1 MLKVNYRKIFVLVL
15 IALSFILATGAA
27 VFQKRITSKE
37 LGGKDRYLVYASTD
51 KPIYRCG
58 ESVYFRGVILN
69 AADNTPLRNTTPYI
83 SIKVKDPKG
92 AIVFQGSSRGQNS
105 SAGIKW
111 AIPQGKAGGV
121 YKAVFKCDNLGT
133 PETERTFEIRAY
145 RPPRLK
151 SQIEFV
157 REGYGPG
164 DKVRASLKVTRAEG
178 GIPERAKVN
187 VIARVDGK
195 EIFNKANLKID
206 KYGHC
211 STEFS
216 LPEKISVGDGTLA
229 FVIEDGGVVETANKT
244 IPILL
249 QSMDISFF
257 PEGGDLVA
265 DLPCRIYVQ
274 AKRPDGK
281 PADISGKIV
290 IMEDG
295 KASTNAVA
303 ELKTFHEGRGI
314 FSFTPGKG
322 KKYTLLLNKPSG
334 INKTFPLPS
343 IKESGAVLRSMKAVY
358 PYDGKIS
365 VNVSATLDSKAAKVT
380 ICKREVE
387 LDSQAV
393 KGQDVSLQLD
403 PKDSEGILI
412 VTVWNDKDE
421 PLAER
426 LVYRKPKFAVNVSVK
441 ASGEPFIPGGQ
452 VSLDILTTDENGKP
466 VEAVVGLTITD
477 DSVLE
482 MIKKREQAPRLPEMV
497 YLENDV
503 EELADAHV
511 YLDGSNAKSPQAL
524 DLLLGTQGW
533 RRFILVRYD
542 AIKKDYLQAAMR
554 ALAERVTPRPIPA
567 ERIRV
572 WKGRNIDAVFRNRVK
587 KMNMIPASIPAPEIV
602 EEAAP
607 VKQEMRR
614 KEFCLAESRLDKECA
629 EEEFARKKIMFAP
642 QIQVVIREYAHQ
654 VRPNRKANERSDFS
668 ETLYWNAGIRT
679 GARDGKA
686 SVKFALS
693 DSITTFRVMADA
705 FGNNGALGKNDTLIK
720 SVEPFYI
727 EPKMPLEVTA
737 GDIIELPVA
746 LVNSTDE
753 TFESANLLA
762 RCEGVDVTQA
772 VPGKLEAKQRARRII
787 KISPQ
792 KPGTYKLVLTA
803 SAGSYTDTVNKTLV
817 VKASGF
823 PIAVSHG
830 GLIDSANPFSV
841 KVKIPKEVKS
851 GSIKTS
857 VKVYPT
863 PLANMEEALNALL
876 RQPCGCFE
884 QTSSTNYPLVMAQ
897 QYFTSHQGIDP
908 QKISKAKELLAQG
921 YKKLIGFECK
931 KEGYEWFGG
940 DPGHEALT
948 AYGLMEFAD
957 MGKIMPVNEKM
968 VRRTREW
975 LLGRRDGKGGFKRN
989 KRALDSFGRA
999 PQPTTNAYIVWALLE
1014 SRQDPKSLEKEIAQV
1029 RKTALA
1035 SKDSYVIAL
1044 AANILYLSGDKQ
1056 NANKLAQKLAKA
1068 VAKDG
1073 HVAGADTS
1081 ITRSGGRGLEIETTS
1096 LAILAWLKDD
1106 SNWAAQVETS
1116 MKWLFEQCKSGR
1128 FGSTQSTI
1136 LVLKAINAYDKA
1148 RAKPKA
1154 PGSVQLIVDGKKFGR
1169 AVAFTKDTKGAIELP
1184 DFSSKLSSGSHEVGI
1199 VMEGGSKMPFSL
1211 EITYNTAVPASSDTC
1226 DLKLETRLST
1236 QEVREGE
1243 PLEITAKITV
1253 GEKNAP
1259 TPIAILGIPA
1269 GLEPRYAQLKELVKA
1284 GRIDSYEVIGRELVL
1299 YWRAL
1304 KAGEKRSIPIS
1315 LTATVPGIYTGPAS
1329 RTYLYY
1335 TDEDKYWTAGH
1346 TIKVL
1351 SR

>member
-1 MLKVNYRKIFVLVL
+1 MLKTNYRKVFVLVL
-15 IALSFILATGAA
+15 LALSFILATGAA
-27 VFQKRITSKE
+27 VFQKRITTKE
-37 LGGKDRYLVYASTD
+37 LGGKNRYLVYASTD
-51 KPIYRCG
+51 KPIYRGG
-58 ESVYFRGVILN
+58 ESVYFRSVILN
-69 AADNTPLRNTTPYI
+69 AADNTPVKNIVPYV
-83 SIKVKDPKG
+83 SVKVKDPKG

-105 SAGIKW
+105 SAGTKW
-111 AIPQGKAGGV
+111 TIPQGKAGGI
-121 YKAVFKCDNLGT
+121 YKAIFKCDNLGT
-133 PETERTFEIRAY
+133 PETEKTFEIRAY

-151 SQIEFV
+151 SQIEFI

-164 DKVRASLKVTRAEG
+164 DKVCASVKVTRAEG
-178 GIPERAKVN
+178 GIPEGAKVN

-195 EIFNKANLKID
+195 EIFNKTNLKID
-206 KYGHC
+206 KDGNC

-229 FVIEDGGVVETANKT
+229 FVIEDGGVVETASKT

-249 QSMDISFF
+249 QSMDIMFF

-265 DLPCRIYVQ
+265 GLPCRVYVQ

-281 PADISGKIV
+281 PADIAGKIV
-290 IMEDG
+290 LLKDG
-295 KASTNAVA
+295 KASTNAVV

-314 FSFTPGKG
+314 FSFTPQKDGK
-322 KKYTLLLNKPSG
+322 YALLLDKPSG
-334 INKTFPLPS
+334 ISKLFSLP
-343 IKESGAVLRSMKAVY
+343 KVKDSGAVLRSMKDVY

-365 VNVSATLDSKAAKVT
+365 VNISSTPDSKAAKVT

-387 LDSQAV
+387 LDSQAL
-393 KGQDVSLQLD
+393 KGKDVSIQLD
-403 PKDSEGILI
+403 PKDSEGVLI
-412 VTVWNDKDE
+412 VTVWNAKDE

-441 ASGEPFIPGGQ
+441 TSGGPFIPGGQ

-466 VEAVVGLTITD
+466 VEAVVGLTVTD

-482 MIKKREQAPRLPEMV
+482 MIEKREQAPRLPEMV

-503 EELADAHV
+503 RELADAHV
-511 YLDGSNAKSPQAL
+511 YLDASNAKSPQAL

-533 RRFILVRYD
+533 RRFILVRYN
-542 AIKKDYLQAAMR
+542 AVKKDYLQAAMR
-554 ALAERVTPRPIPA
+554 VLAERIAPKVPVYRK
-567 ERIRV
+567 RV
-572 WKGRNIDAVFRNRVK
+572 WKDAKVRMVFANRIFK
-587 KMNMIPASIPAPEIV
+587 KGVRPASVPMPEIV

-607 VKQEMRR
+607 VKQEAKR
-614 KEFCLAESRLDKECA
+614 KEFRLKEIRADMECP
-629 EEEFARKKIMFAP
+629 EKMIMFD
-642 QIQVVIREYAHQ
+642 QKRIMVVIREYAHQ

-737 GDIIELPVA
+737 GDIIKLPVA
-746 LVNSTDE
+746 LVNSTDK
-753 TFESANLLA
+753 TFENVNLLA
-762 RCEGVDVTQA
+762 RCEGLDIIQA
-772 VPGKLEAKQRARRII
+772 APGQLGAKQRARKII
-787 KISPQ
+787 KISPK

-803 SAGSYTDTVNKTLV
+803 SAGTYTDTVSKTLV

-823 PIAVSHG
+823 PIAVNHG
-830 GLIDSANPFSV
+830 GLIDSANPFTV
-841 KVKIPKEVKS
+841 KVKIPKEMEP

-857 VKVYPT
+857 AKVYPT

-884 QTSSTNYPLVMAQ
+884 QTSSSNYPLVMAQ

-908 QKISKAKELLAQG
+908 KKIARAKELLAQG
-921 YKKLIGFECK
+921 YKRLVGFECK

-940 DPGHEALT
+940 DPAHEALT
-948 AYGLMEFAD
+948 AYGLMEFVD

-968 VRRTREW
+968 VQRTRKW

-1014 SRQDPKSLEKEIAQV
+1014 SGEDPKSLEKEIAQV
-1029 RKTALA
+1029 KKSALA

-1044 AANILYLSGDKQ
+1044 AANILYLSGDKES
-1056 NANKLAQKLAKA
+1056 AGKLARKLAKA

-1081 ITRSGGRGLEIETTS
+1081 ITRSSGRGLEIETTS

-1106 SNWAAQVETS
+1106 STWAAQVETS

-1154 PGSVQLIVDGKKFGR
+1154 PGSVQLMVDGKKFGR

-1184 DFSSKLSSGSHEVGI
+1184 DFSSKLTPGVHTLGI

-1211 EITYNTAVPASSDTC
+1211 AIAYNTAVPATSDTC
-1226 DLKLETRLST
+1226 NLKLETNLSAK
-1236 QEVREGE
+1236 EVREGE
-1243 PLEITAKITV
+1243 PLELTAKIMV
-1253 GEKNAP
+1253 GEKDAP
-1259 TPIAILGIPA
+1259 TPVAILGIPA
-1269 GLEPRYAQLKELVKA
+1269 GLEPRYAQLKELVKS
-1284 GRIDSYEVIGRELVL
+1284 GRIDSYEVIGQELVL

-1304 KAGEKRSIPIS
+1304 KAGEKRSVPIS
-1315 LTATVPGIYTGPAS
+1315 LTAAVPGTYTGPAS

-1335 TDEDKYWTAGH
+1335 TDEDKYWVAGH
-1346 TIKVL
+1346 SVKVL